1 MTSTGAK
8 QAPHVPVLV
17 SEVIGALAIH
27 GGDTV
32 VDGTFGAGGYTQA
45 MLAAG
50 AGRVIGFDRDPEA
63 IEAGR
68 SLVPDPRLTLVEE
81 RFSQMDRALADRGIA
96 HVDAIALDIGVSS
109 MQLDRAERGF
119 SFQAD
124 GPLDMRMSK
133 SGLTAAEFL
142 NSADEAE
149 IARVLRDYGEEPRA
163 RAIARAIVAARPVER
178 TAELAAIVRRAAGFR
193 PGQKSDPATRTFQ
206 AIRIHLNAELDE
218 LEEGLDAAERAQRP
232 GGRLAVVTFHSLEDR
247 IVKRFFRERS
257 GGSPAG
263 SRHRPALVD
272 PAEPTFERV
281 AKPVSPTE
289 RELAANP
296 RARSARLRSA
306 VRTSA
311 PPARKD
317 CNERSKLRLAVHGRQ
332 LRRRGA
338 RLLPRLAPRGVR
350 ALGARE
356 RRDQDR
362 ARPAR
367 SAHAANRNRDSR
379 PPVAARA
386 LECRRLCA
394 VGARRQPVP
403 RGQLRART
411 ARPAGPSG
419 RLQGARGARLG
430 ARARAGESAARR
442 GSTGRIRRSVGGVAE
457 RLAPRSQPQ
466 DRDARGPGK
475 NGRRIAPNG
484 RDEVRRQA
492 GYGGEAGALQGC
504 G

>member
-1 MTSTGAK
+1 MTSTGTNT
-8 QAPHVPVLV
+8 APHVPVLV
-17 SEVIGALAIH
+17 NEVIGALAIH
-27 GGDTV
+27 DGEV
-32 VDGTFGAGGYTQA
+32 AVDGTFGAGGYTRA

-68 SLVPDPRLTLVEE
+68 SLVPNPALTLIEE
-81 RFSQMDRALADRGIA
+81 RFSQMDRVLAERGIGP
-96 HVDAIALDIGVSS
+96 VDAIALDIGVSS

-124 GPLDMRMSK
+124 GPLDMRMSR

-142 NSADEAE
+142 NTADEAE

-193 PGQKSDPATRTFQ
+193 KGQKADPATRTFQ

-218 LEEGLDAAERAQRP
+218 LEQGLAAAERSLRP

-257 GGSPAG
+257 GSSPAG
-263 SRHRPALVD
+263 SRHRPTLGD
-272 PAEPTFERV
+272 PNEPTFERV

-311 PPARKD
+311 PARK
-317 CNERSKLRLAVHGRQ
+317 
-332 LRRRGA
+332 
-338 RLLPRLAPRGVR
+338 
-350 ALGARE
+350 
-356 RRDQDR
+356 
-362 ARPAR
+362 
-367 SAHAANRNRDSR
+367 
-379 PPVAARA
+379 
-386 LECRRLCA
+386 
-394 VGARRQPVP
+394 
-403 RGQLRART
+403 
-411 ARPAGPSG
+411 G
-419 RLQGARGARLG
+419 RLQ
-430 ARARAGESAARR
+430 
-442 GSTGRIRRSVGGVAE
+442 
-457 RLAPRSQPQ
+457 
-466 DRDARGPGK
+466 
-475 NGRRIAPNG
+475 
-484 RDEVRRQA
+484 
-492 GYGGEAGALQGC
+492 
-504 G
+504 